1 MYITINSIKKSLGK
15 YIEMTDLYIGIPM
28 LFLFLTL
35 FSIDGTRGIALIIL
49 TTGVFLMMPVT
60 VSKKNRLYKIVI
72 LLFKYLFGIKEYVYM
87 KGDSDEKRKT
97 VKETKKDG
105 F

>member
-60 VSKKNRLYKIVI
+60 VSKKNRMYKIVI
-72 LLFKYLFGIKEYVYM
+72 LLFKYLFGIKEHVYM
-87 KGDSDEKRKT
+87 KWDSNEKSKT